1 MQIAR
6 LEHVVFD
13 AYASNSPSSK
23 VLLLG
28 CKQYWENVCS
38 NDTSP
43 GWTWFLKAQKDE
55 DEM

>member
-28 CKQYWENVCS
+28 CKQYWENACS

-43 GWTWFLKAQKDE
+43 GWTWFLKAQKDQ